1 MRTWQAVLNELD
13 SIKQDTKLLKLEQ
26 DYLLLSLNE
35 AIEEE
40 NVLEKEKL
48 IETLRII
55 HEQII
60 VNTNRSREIR
70 IEYEDIKS
78 TSKPKQKW

>member
-35 AIEEE
+35 TIEEE
-40 NVLEKEKL
+40 NVLEKGKL
-48 IETLRII
+48 IESLRTI
-55 HEQII
+55 HEKII
-60 VNTNRSREIR
+60 VNTNRSREMR
-70 IEYEDIKS
+70 REYEDIKS

>member
-40 NVLEKEKL
+40 NVLEKDKL

-55 HEQII
+55 HEKII
-60 VNTNRSREIR
+60 FNTDRSREIR
-70 IEYEDIKS
+70 REYEDIKS

>member
-40 NVLEKEKL
+40 NVTEKEKL
-48 IETLRII
+48 IETLRVI
-55 HEQII
+55 HEKII
-60 VNTNRSREIR
+60 VNTNRGREIR
-70 IEYEDIKS
+70 REYEDIKS